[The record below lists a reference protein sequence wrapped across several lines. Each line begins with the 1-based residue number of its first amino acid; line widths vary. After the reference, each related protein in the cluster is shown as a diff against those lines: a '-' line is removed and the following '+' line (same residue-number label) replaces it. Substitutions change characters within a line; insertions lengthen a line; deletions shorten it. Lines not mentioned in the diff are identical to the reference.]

1 MKLTEMK
8 SETLVDM
15 VYSSKSSIGRRRK
28 ILIKEPVKGS
38 ATLVRAW
45 DIEDG
50 YAIKNFCDLHVDEI
64 CGIIS
69 PKDARELGYCVDE
82 EEDNNDINYS
92 KDGKSLMINGNIII
106 SYLKKDSLRLHGP
119 FLLNMTQVD
128 QLTEFLVDWLQYGTF
143 SSTVSP

>member
-1 MKLTEMK
+1 MMKLTEMK

-69 PKDARELGYCVDE
+69 P
-82 EEDNNDINYS
+82 
-92 KDGKSLMINGNIII
+92 
-106 SYLKKDSLRLHGP
+106 
-119 FLLNMTQVD
+119 
-128 QLTEFLVDWLQYGTF
+128 
-143 SSTVSP
+143 